1 MEGPL
6 LNNRKNLLCISMF
19 LLFSALGMDI
29 AQQRNSVTKKY
40 SVKGRIIGYSMRSRL
55 RSVQGRTISSP
66 RDAFLF
72 LVEQGSKEL
81 TKGDYIKL
89 QYRATPQHSEELP
102 SALFE
107 EAGERLFVIQ
117 RDETC
122 DESSESFIEGEKF
135 ARNEIMTETEKT
147 FPNLVRLRAAENIR
161 LPDDR
166 VLRCYLFESAG
177 IGNAANGAG

>member
-1 MEGPL
+1 
-6 LNNRKNLLCISMF
+6 
-19 LLFSALGMDI
+19 MDI
-29 AQQRNSVTKKY
+29 AQQRNSGPQKH

-66 RDAFLF
+66 QDAFLF
-72 LVEQGSKEL
+72 LVEQGSVEL
-81 TKGDYIKL
+81 TKGNYIKL

-102 SALFE
+102 SAFFE

-122 DESSESFIEGEKF
+122 DESTESFIEGEKF
-135 ARNEIMTETEKT
+135 AGNKSITETEKGYS
-147 FPNLVRLRAAENIR
+147 NLIRLRGAENIR
-161 LPDDR
+161 LPLVR

-177 IGNAANGAG
+177 IGNATNGAG

>member
-1 MEGPL
+1 MNNKKEL
-6 LNNRKNLLCISMF
+6 LGISMF
-19 LLFSALGMDI
+19 LLLSAFGMDI
-29 AQQRNSVTKKY
+29 AQQRNSGTQKH

-72 LVEQGSKEL
+72 LVEQGNVEL

-117 RDETC
+117 RDEAC

-135 ARNEIMTETEKT
+135 AGNKIITETEKR
-147 FPNLVRLRAAENIR
+147 FPNLVRLRGAESIR
-161 LPDDR
+161 LPEQR
-166 VLRCYLFESAG
+166 ILRCYLFDSG
-177 IGNAANGAG
+177 GFDKK